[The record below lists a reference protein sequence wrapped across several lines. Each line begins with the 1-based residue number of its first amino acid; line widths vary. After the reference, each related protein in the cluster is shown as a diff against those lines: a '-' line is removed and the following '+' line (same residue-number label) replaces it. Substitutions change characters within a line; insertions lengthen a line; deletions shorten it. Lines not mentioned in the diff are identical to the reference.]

1 MAVALSRVISR
12 RISCNLC
19 KARISDVPQFPFRLT
34 RSPGHLVLNRSLCK
48 SSVSHAS
55 SSVGSI
61 EQSAKF
67 QLVFTCNVCET
78 RSHKVISKQAYND
91 GVVVVKC
98 PGCSN
103 NHLIADNLGWF
114 FDEKR

>member
-19 KARISDVPQFPFRLT
+19 KARLSDVPQFPSRLT
-34 RSPGHLVLNRSLCK
+34 RPPRHLLFNRSLCK
-48 SSVSHAS
+48 ASVSHGS

-61 EQSAKF
+61 AQSAKF

-78 RSHKVISKQAYND
+78 RSHKVISKQAYNN

>member
-1 MAVALSRVISR
+1 M
-12 RISCNLC
+12 
-19 KARISDVPQFPFRLT
+19 
-34 RSPGHLVLNRSLCK
+34 
-48 SSVSHAS
+48 
-55 SSVGSI
+55 
-61 EQSAKF
+61 
-67 QLVFTCNVCET
+67 FTCNVCET

-114 FDEKR
+114 FDEKRNIEDIMTEKGETVKRLLDSDCVEFFVEDKVSSVVNEPNSGKDA